1 MRLEVLLD
9 LLALADEVIEQPRG
23 NFRGLARSVRVPMF
37 NVEADAS
44 GVLEMPSGNETAP
57 QPLED
62 PRRLEAHAD
71 VFLPARSR
79 KSSRVREL
87 SITTGNTES
96 EGVRVAVRDAR
107 DPRMRDWAGPR
118 IGWVRHRLR

>member
-1 MRLEVLLD
+1 M
-9 LLALADEVIEQPRG
+9 
-23 NFRGLARSVRVPMF
+23 NFRGLAQSVRVPMF

-44 GVLEMPSGNETAP
+44 GAVETPSGTETAP

-62 PRRLEAHAD
+62 RRRPEPHAD

-79 KSSRVREL
+79 KSGRVREL
-87 SITTGNTES
+87 SITTENTES

-107 DPRMRDWAGPR
+107 DPRMHDWAGPH
-118 IGWVRHRLR
+118 VVPLDADQAS